1 LSSSLSVQ
9 FIIAIYVF
17 LLFIL
22 VAGLNTA
29 ASYFF
34 KPATDALVKGHLKT
48 SLYFFVMM
56 IGAGIISV
64 ILDAIVQ
71 TKYSRQVQDYIGLLR
86 QKIVSHFYQQNDQS
100 VNEMQN
106 ELGNNF
112 DMLTD
117 NYATPVQTL
126 ISNSFTLIFTI
137 GALVQLNWT
146 LVILTA
152 VLAVLNLL
160 TPRIMEKATSKANQQ
175 VSIENSKL
183 LKTIDHWMGGMQE
196 LRRYSSFTE
205 LFRTMN
211 KTDSD
216 FEGSNIRNAKVQSF
230 SLFIS
235 SLANTI
241 SQVVISLGA
250 GALFFQ
256 GKMTIG
262 AALVVGDFAS
272 QIFNTVWIYEQA
284 MTQLKSVRSVNE
296 ETKKLEKAVPENTD
310 KLSDDLAE
318 LEINDLSVKYE
329 HGEKI
334 NYPDIKIN
342 QGEKVLLTGDSG
354 TGKSTLFK
362 AILGQLKPKS
372 GTIIFKNSNGN
383 VVNPDLGKIG
393 YIAQDSVL
401 FPDLGKIGYIAQD
414 SVLFPDSIKNNITM
428 FNSSLDSR
436 VEEFI
441 EKVQLQKDVLKFPN
455 GLETAI
461 DLDADNLSGG
471 QKQKIVLARSQI
483 HYSKFVLMDEATSA
497 IDREATEKILQELLK
512 SDVTL
517 ILIAHNFDQN
527 LRKMFDREIH
537 LKGGEE

>member
-1 LSSSLSVQ
+1 MTISGLIKSQKWRFAL
-9 FIIAIYVF
+9 IF

-34 KPATDALVKGHLKT
+34 KPATDALVKGNLNT
-48 SLYFFVMM
+48 SLSFFVMM
-56 IGAGIISV
+56 IGAGIISI

-71 TKYSRQVQDYIGLLR
+71 TIYSHQVQDYIGLLR
-86 QKIVSHFYQQNDQS
+86 QKIVHHFYQKNDQT
-100 VNEMQN
+100 VTEMQN

-137 GALVQLNWT
+137 GVLAQLNWT

-152 VLAVLNLL
+152 ILAILNLL

-183 LKTIDHWMGGMQE
+183 LKTIDHWLGGIQE
-196 LRRYSSFTE
+196 LRRYSSFSE

-211 KTDSD
+211 KTDSN
-216 FEGSNIRNAKVQSF
+216 FEGSNIHSAKVQSL

-241 SQVVISLGA
+241 SQIAISLWA
-250 GALFFQ
+250 GVLFFQ

-272 QIFNTVWIYEQA
+272 QIFNAIWIYEQA
-284 MTQLKSVRSVNE
+284 MTQLKSVKSVNE
-296 ETKKLEKAVPENTD
+296 ETKKLEKAVPKNIE

-318 LEINDLSVKYE
+318 LDINDLDVKYE
-329 HGEKI
+329 HGEEI
-334 NYPDIKIN
+334 HYPNIKIK
-342 QGEKVLLTGDSG
+342 QGEKVLLTGDSS

-362 AILGQLKPKS
+362 VILGQLKPKS
-372 GTIIFKNSNGN
+372 GTVVFKDSSGK
-383 VVNPDLGKIG
+383 VIKPDLGKIG
-393 YIAQDSVL
+393 YIAQDSIL
-401 FPDLGKIGYIAQD
+401 FPE
-414 SVLFPDSIKNNITM
+414 SIQNNITM
-428 FNSSLDSR
+428 FNSALDSK
-436 VEEFI
+436 VEEFV
-441 EKVQLQKDVLKFPN
+441 EKVQLKKDILKFPD
-455 GLETAI
+455 GLETAV
-461 DLDADNLSGG
+461 DLDKDNLSGG
-471 QKQKIVLARSQI
+471 QKQKVVLARSQI
-483 HYSKFVLMDEATSA
+483 HHSKFVLMDEATSA
-497 IDREATEKILQELLK
+497 IDSEATKKILQELLK

-527 LRKMFDREIH
+527 LRAMFDREIH
-537 LKGGEE
+537 LKGVKSNDN